1 MMFIKRYVI
10 AQNERALYFN
20 NRNLERILEPGQ
32 YKFIDWFNRIK
43 VDVFDLNQPVF
54 NHALEDLL
62 IKQHAELCAQHFQ
75 VINLN
80 EFQVG
85 LVYRN
90 EILHDI
96 LAPSTRQFYWLGHV
110 DIRVEVI
117 DVKTDYQLDAEK
129 AMLLTRVRDV
139 ALVRLLANYIYIA
152 EVAAEHVGLLIVDG
166 QLVRELASGL
176 YVFWRFNRSVKV
188 EMIDTRVQMLE
199 VSGQEILTRDKVSLR
214 INLSVAFELIDAVKM
229 RTAFKD
235 LFDYL
240 YRELQFGLR
249 QVVAGNTLDNLLAEK
264 GAAEKSV
271 YQYILERVKNCGI
284 KLITVG
290 IKDIILP
297 GEMKAILNSLVEAE
311 KVAQAN
317 VLKRHEET
325 AATRSLLNTA
335 KLMDENPTLLRLKE
349 LEVLENVTGK
359 VDRLTVFGG
368 LDGVLKDTIKI
379 NV

>member
-1 MMFIKRYVI
+1 MLFKRINI
-10 AQNERALYFN
+10 AQNERGLYFEN
-20 NRNLERILEPGQ
+20 SNLTRIIEPGK
-32 YKFIDWFNRIK
+32 YLFTDFFNRIK
-43 VDVFDLNQPVF
+43 VEVF
-54 NHALEDLL
+54 NLNEPEFIHELEDLML
-62 IKQHAELCAQHFQ
+62 KQQLDLCAQYFQ
-75 VINLN
+75 VTSLN

-90 EILHDI
+90 GILNDI
-96 LAPSTRQFYWLGHV
+96 LAPSSRQFYWLGHI

-117 DVKTDYQLDAEK
+117 DVKTNYQLAEDK
-129 AMLLTRVRDV
+129 ALLLTRVRDV
-139 ALVRLLANYIYIA
+139 ALAAKLTKYIYIA
-152 EVAAEHVGLLIVDG
+152 EVSGDHTGLLIVDG
-166 QLVRELASGL
+166 QLVRELQSGV
-176 YVFWRFNRSVKV
+176 YVFWRFNRSIKV
-188 EMIDTRVQMLE
+188 ELVDTRVQMME

-214 INLSVAFELIDAVKM
+214 INLSVAFQLIDAVKV

-240 YRELQFGLR
+240 YREMQFGLR
-249 QVVAGNTLDNLLAEK
+249 QIVAGNTLDDLLAEK
-264 GAAEKSV
+264 GAAEREV
-271 YQYILERVKNCGI
+271 YQYILTKVKDCGI

-297 GEMKAILNSLVEAE
+297 GEMKLILNKLVEAE
-311 KVAQAN
+311 KIGQAN
-317 VLKRHEET
+317 VLKRREET

-349 LEVLENVTGK
+349 LETLEKVTEK

-368 LDGVLKDTIKI
+368 LEGVLKDTIKI